1 MPPVALSEALYVW
14 PVAPAGTEVE
24 LIASGVPAATRESV
38 TVAVAVWAGEPASW
52 TVTPK
57 EKLPLTV
64 GVPEIRPVVAE
75 RVSPVG
81 RAPVVMD
88 QL

>member
-1 MPPVALSEALYVW
+1 MYGW

-64 GVPEIRPVVAE
+64 GVPETMPVAGE
-75 RVSPVG
+75 RLSPAG

-88 QL
+88 QV